1 MDGVVDRWRRFWRLS
16 VCVVCVLCTGK
27 YNLCFPTSL
36 APGPAWPPLVS
47 LCISCQTIADVNDK
61 EIRKTDQCRPN

>member
-1 MDGVVDRWRRFWRLS
+1 MEGGKFWYTY
-16 VCVVCVLCTGK
+16 VCVLCVCCTGK
-27 YNLCFPTSL
+27 YNLCFPTFL
-36 APGPAWPPLVS
+36 APAPDRPPLVS